1 MVDCKVTVC
10 CITYNQ
16 KDFIAQALDG
26 FVMQKTN
33 FPFQVLVG
41 DDASTDGTTEIVR
54 EYAEKYPDIIKPI
67 FHEKNIGAFKNS
79 LSLYQAAKTEY
90 VAICDGDDY
99 WTDVLK
105 LQKQVDFLDA
115 HSDFSVC
122 FHPVTIHWTNG
133 SKQDGVYPSE
143 KQRFFKTEL
152 LLTDLLK
159 RNFIQT
165 NSVMFRW
172 RFKKE
177 NILNY
182 WSQEIAPGDYYLN
195 LLHAQTGKIGF
206 LPDVMSVYR
215 KNCGGIWN
223 NSGETD
229 EFYLKYGI
237 PSLHFLD
244 KKKIEFEDKNSF
256 EFDVFFLRTFVAA
269 YRTAGEEILD
279 VLKAEYPDQYFSAEQ
294 QVQSYPKIRFLYYLI
309 LSVLSVGKCRKK
321 ARKYKKIFK
330 LLIKEP

>member
-10 CITYNQ
+10 CVTYNQ

-105 LQKQVDFLDA
+105 LQKQVDFLDS
-115 HSDFSVC
+115 HPDFSIC
-122 FHPVTIHWTNG
+122 FHAVTVHWEDG
-133 SKQDGVYPSE
+133 SEPDKVFPSE
-143 KQRFFKTEL
+143 KERFYKTEL
-152 LLTDLLK
+152 SLDDLLK

-172 RFKKE
+172 RFKEE

-182 WSQEIAPGDYYLN
+182 LSREIAPGDYYLN
-195 LLHAQTGKIGF
+195 LLHAQNSKIKF
-206 LPDVMSVYR
+206 FPDIMAVYR
-215 KNCGGIWN
+215 KNSGGIWN
-223 NSGETD
+223 DAGETD
-229 EFYLKYGI
+229 AFYLKYGI
-237 PSLHFLD
+237 PFLCFFN
-244 KKKIEFEDKNSF
+244 KKKTEFKDKNSF
-256 EFDVFFLRTFVAA
+256 EFDVLFFRTVVVA
-269 YRTAGEEILD
+269 YRTANKKILD
-279 VLKAEYPDQYFSAEQ
+279 DLKTEYPDQYRSVEQ
-294 QVQSYPKIRFLYYLI
+294 QIQSYPKIRFLYYLF
-309 LSVLSVGKCRKK
+309 LSVFSVGKCRKK

-330 LLIKEP
+330 LLIKDS